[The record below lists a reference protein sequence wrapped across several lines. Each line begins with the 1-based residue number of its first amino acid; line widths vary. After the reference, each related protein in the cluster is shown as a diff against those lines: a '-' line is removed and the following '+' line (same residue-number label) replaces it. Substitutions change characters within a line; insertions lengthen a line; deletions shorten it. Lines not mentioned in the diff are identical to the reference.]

1 MKTLLGLLVVM
12 MGAVAIA
19 ISVGGGYHLL
29 QTVPVGGEGVVG
41 ALCTMDSAGRRLYVT
56 HNTQVEVLDVDSGTL
71 VGKIGNTQ
79 GARAIAVAPELGRGF
94 INRAQAAAVTIF
106 DLKMLATIGEVK
118 VTGAAP
124 TQIIFDPA
132 TKLVFTLNRRGYS
145 MTAIDAMA
153 GTVAGTIDTLDSRPE
168 FVVSDGK
175 GRLFVSLWEK
185 EAVVPIDSR
194 KLTAGE
200 PWKPGP
206 CERPTSMAIDQK
218 NGRLFVGCSNR
229 MLVVLN
235 ANNGRLI
242 TKVPTSQGRGVGTAF
257 DPENRLIFSSNGEG
271 TSGDGMVT
279 VIRQESPDKYSVLE
293 TIKIGSGARAM
304 ALDEKTHKI
313 FVPLADQS
321 TEMGRGGNDIRYL
334 PNTFRVQIFGM

>member
-1 MKTLLGLLVVM
+1 MKTLFTLLVFM
-12 MGAVAIA
+12 TGAVAIA
-19 ISVGGGYHLL
+19 ISATGGYHLV

-56 HNTQVEVLDVDSGTL
+56 HNTQVEVLDVDSGAM
-71 VGKIGNTQ
+71 VGEIANTQ
-79 GARAIAVAPELGRGF
+79 GARAIAVVPELGRGF
-94 INRAQAAAVTIF
+94 INRAQAATTTIF
-106 DLKMLATIGEVK
+106 DLKTLATIGEVK

-124 TQIIFDPA
+124 TQIIYDPA

-145 MTAIDAMA
+145 MTAIEAMA
-153 GTVAGTIDTLDSRPE
+153 GTVAGSIDTLDSRPE
-168 FVVSDGK
+168 FAVSDGK
-175 GRLFVSLWEK
+175 GRLFLSLWEK
-185 EAVVPIDSR
+185 EVVVPIDSR
-194 KLTAGE
+194 KLLAGQ

-235 ANNGRLI
+235 ANNGHLI

-279 VIRQESPDKYSVLE
+279 VIRQESADKYSVLE
-293 TIKIGSGARAM
+293 TVKIGSGARA
-304 ALDEKTHKI
+304 LDEKTHKL

-334 PNTFRVQIFGM
+334 PNTFRVQVFGM

>member
-1 MKTLLGLLVVM
+1 MKTLFTLLVFM
-12 MGAVAIA
+12 TGAVAIA
-19 ISVGGGYHLL
+19 ISATGGYHLV

-41 ALCTMDSAGRRLYVT
+41 ALCTMVSAGRRLYVT
-56 HNTQVEVLDVDSGTL
+56 HNTQVEVLDVDSGAM
-71 VGKIGNTQ
+71 VGEIANTQ
-79 GARAIAVAPELGRGF
+79 GARAIAVVPELGRGF
-94 INRAQAAAVTIF
+94 INRAQAATTTIF
-106 DLKMLATIGEVK
+106 DLKTLATIGEVK

-124 TQIIFDPA
+124 TQIIYDPA

-145 MTAIDAMA
+145 MTAIEAMA
-153 GTVAGTIDTLDSRPE
+153 GTVAGSIDTLDSRPE
-168 FVVSDGK
+168 FAVSDGK
-175 GRLFVSLWEK
+175 GRLFLSLWEK
-185 EAVVPIDSR
+185 EVVVPIDSR
-194 KLTAGE
+194 KLMAGQ

-218 NGRLFVGCSNR
+218 TARLFVGCSNR

-257 DPENRLIFSSNGEG
+257 DPDNHLIFSSNGEG

-279 VIRQESPDKYSVLE
+279 VIRQESPDKYRALE
-293 TIKIGSGARAM
+293 TVKIGSGARAM

-334 PNTFRVQIFGM
+334 PNTFRVQVFGM

>member
-1 MKTLLGLLVVM
+1 M
-12 MGAVAIA
+12 AV
-19 ISVGGGYHLL
+19 
-29 QTVPVGGEGVVG
+29 
-41 ALCTMDSAGRRLYVT
+41 
-56 HNTQVEVLDVDSGTL
+56 
-71 VGKIGNTQ
+71 
-79 GARAIAVAPELGRGF
+79 
-94 INRAQAAAVTIF
+94 
-106 DLKMLATIGEVK
+106 
-118 VTGAAP
+118 
-124 TQIIFDPA
+124 
-132 TKLVFTLNRRGYS
+132 
-145 MTAIDAMA
+145 
-153 GTVAGTIDTLDSRPE
+153 
-168 FVVSDGK
+168 
-175 GRLFVSLWEK
+175 
-185 EAVVPIDSR
+185 
-194 KLTAGE
+194 
-200 PWKPGP
+200 
-206 CERPTSMAIDQK
+206 DQK

-235 ANNGRLI
+235 ANNGHLI

>member
-1 MKTLLGLLVVM
+1 MNTLSALLVYIT
-12 MGAVAIA
+12 GAVAIA
-19 ISVGGGYHLL
+19 ISATGGYHLL

-56 HNTQVEVLDVDSGTL
+56 HNRQVEVLDVDSGTL
-71 VGKIGNTQ
+71 VGKVDNTP
-79 GARAIAVAPELGRGF
+79 GARAIAVVPELGRGF
-94 INRAQAAAVTIF
+94 INKAQAATTTIF
-106 DLKMLATIGEVK
+106 DLKTLATIGEVK
-118 VTGAAP
+118 VTGGAP
-124 TQIIFDPA
+124 TQIIYDPA

-145 MTAIDAMA
+145 LTAIDAKE
-153 GTVAGTIDTLDSRPE
+153 GTVAGMIDTLDSRPE
-168 FVVSDGK
+168 FAVADGK
-175 GRLFVSLWEK
+175 GRFFVSLWEK
-185 EAVVPIDSR
+185 EVVVPIDSR

-206 CERPTSMAIDQK
+206 CERPTSMAIDSK
-218 NGRLFVGCSNR
+218 NARLFVGCSNR

-235 ANNGRLI
+235 ANNGRLV
-242 TKVPTSQGRGVGTAF
+242 TKVPTGQGRGVGTAF

-279 VIRQESPDKYSVLE
+279 IIRQESPDKYSALE
-293 TIKIGSGARAM
+293 TVKIGSGARAM

-334 PNTFRVQIFGM
+334 PNTFRVQVFGM

>member
-1 MKTLLGLLVVM
+1 MKTRLACVALM
-12 MGAVAIA
+12 IGAATAVSAA
-19 ISVGGGYHLL
+19 GTYHLV
-29 QTVPVGGEGVVG
+29 QTVPVGGAGVVG

-56 HNTQVEVLDVDSGTL
+56 HNTQIEVLDVDAGTL
-71 VGKIGNTQ
+71 VGKISNTA

-94 INRAQAAAVTIF
+94 INKAQATTATIF
-106 DLKMLATIGEVK
+106 DLKTLETIADVK

-124 TQIIFDPA
+124 TQIIYDPA
-132 TKLVFTLNRRGYS
+132 TKLVFTLNRRGYNL
-145 MTAIDAMA
+145 TAIDAKE

-168 FVVSDGK
+168 FAISDAK

-185 EAVVPIDSR
+185 EAVLPIDSR

-242 TKVPTSQGRGVGTAF
+242 AKVPTSQGRGVATAF
-257 DPENRLIFSSNGEG
+257 DPESRLIFSSNGEG
-271 TSGDGMVT
+271 TSGEGIVT
-279 VIRQESPDKYSVLE
+279 VIRQESADKYSVLE
-293 TIKIGSGARAM
+293 TVNIGAGARAM